1 MKKYTLKH
9 KDDFI
14 QGILVKD
21 GYVSIEY
28 GTEPKVLHSQKEAE
42 EMLQTLQ
49 INSDKFGKCQI
60 LPVNVVKK

>member
-21 GYVSIEY
+21 GYVAIQY
-28 GTEPKVLHSQKEAE
+28 GTEPKVLHSQKEAK
-42 EMLQTLQ
+42 EMLKTLQ